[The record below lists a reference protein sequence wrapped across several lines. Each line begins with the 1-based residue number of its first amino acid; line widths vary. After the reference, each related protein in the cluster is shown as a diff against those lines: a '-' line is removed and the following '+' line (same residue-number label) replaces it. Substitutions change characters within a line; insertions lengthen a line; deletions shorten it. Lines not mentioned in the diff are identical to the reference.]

1 MSPEAPSAATTHAA
15 TTHAAFPQRNTAA
28 GDPAPGG
35 TAAARDTA
43 RDTARALHDRI
54 TGLAG
59 RAAERPDEPA
69 LVVGHRGGSS
79 RAVTAAQL
87 AEGLRRAAAAL
98 REAGVRGG
106 DKAVVMSRDPYAR
119 VTAVHALLL
128 LGAVPVLTGPHT
140 QAGRSLRKFAP
151 DVFVADPAAHVARKL
166 LGRVGPAV
174 RVARVTGRATPL
186 RPLLGR
192 RLALRAPD
200 DGPLARA
207 AEVPLYRGREDGAA
221 RTAAAVAF
229 TSGTAGVPKA
239 AEYPCATLLAQVDAL
254 QDLLA
259 PRTDTVLLSCLPLTT
274 LLGPLLGVRTVV
286 PAVRRR
292 GPARTPAKRLVGPLL
307 DHRANVIAGSPATL
321 RIIAEHCRNHG
332 RTLDSVERVVSFGA
346 PLRRNL
352 TDLLH
357 AVLPRDAEIL
367 SAYGTAEC
375 LPASTVTAAEL
386 HALRAESASAAEPP
400 GTCLGVPVPGT
411 AARLLD
417 PDETGLGEIAL
428 AGANVS
434 PSYDAAP
441 EVTAAA
447 TLRHEGALLH
457 RTGDLGRFDEEGR
470 LWFHGRLA
478 ERVTGAGVTLP
489 TESVEAATETVP
501 GVRRTALVGV
511 GPAGAQQPVL
521 VAELEPFAR
530 KRRSTSAA
538 AHRALYAA
546 LDEHPHGRHIS
557 PVLLHPGFPVDPGL
571 GSRIDRARLAAW
583 AAKRLGRKA
592 R

>member
-1 MSPEAPSAATTHAA
+1 MTPQAPAAASPA
-15 TTHAAFPQRNTAA
+15 AA
-28 GDPAPGG
+28 GTDTGSGA
-35 TAAARDTA
+35 TAAAA
-43 RDTARALHDRI
+43 SEAALALHTRV

-59 RAAERPDEPA
+59 RAEQRPDEPA
-69 LVVGHRGGSS
+69 LVIGHRDGSS

-87 AEGLRRAAAAL
+87 VEGVRRTAEAL

-106 DKAVVMSRDPYAR
+106 EKAVVTSRDPYAR
-119 VTAVHALLL
+119 VAAVHSLLL
-128 LGAVPVLTGPHT
+128 LGAVPVLTGPRS
-140 QAGRSLRKFAP
+140 QVGRSVRKLAP
-151 DVFVADPAAHVARKL
+151 EVVVADTGGHVARKL
-166 LGRVGPAV
+166 LGQGGAAV
-174 RVARVTGRATPL
+174 RVALVTGRATPL

-192 RLALRAPD
+192 RLALQAPD

-207 AEVPLYRGREDGAA
+207 PEIPPYKGPGAGH
-221 RTAAAVAF
+221 RQGPAALVF

-239 AEYPCATLLAQVDAL
+239 AEYPCATLLAQLDAL

-259 PRTDTVLLSCLPLTT
+259 PRPDTALLSCLPLTS

-286 PAVRRR
+286 PAVRHRA
-292 GPARTPAKRLVGPLL
+292 PARTRAKRLVGPLL
-307 DHRANVIAGSPATL
+307 DHRANVVAGSPAVL
-321 RIIAEHCRNHG
+321 RVIAEHCRNHG

-375 LPASTVTAAEL
+375 LPASTITASEL
-386 HALRAESASAAEPP
+386 HALRAESASEGQPP
-400 GTCLGVPVPGT
+400 GTCLGVPVPG
-411 AARLLD
+411 AAVRLLN
-417 PDETGLGEIAL
+417 PDDTGLGEIAL
-428 AGANVS
+428 AGPNVS
-434 PSYDAAP
+434 PAYHAAP
-441 EVTAAA
+441 EATAAA
-447 TLRHEGALLH
+447 TLRHDGALLH
-457 RTGDLGRFDEEGR
+457 RTGDLGRFDDEGR

-478 ERVTGAGVTLP
+478 ERVTGADATLP
-489 TESVEAATETVP
+489 TESAEAATETVP

-530 KRRSTSAA
+530 KHRGTASA
-538 AHRALYAA
+538 AHRALYEA
-546 LDEHPHGRHIS
+546 LAEHPHGRHIS
-557 PVLLHPGFPVDPGL
+557 PVLLHPGFPTDPGL
-571 GSRIDRARLAAW
+571 NSRIDRARLAVW